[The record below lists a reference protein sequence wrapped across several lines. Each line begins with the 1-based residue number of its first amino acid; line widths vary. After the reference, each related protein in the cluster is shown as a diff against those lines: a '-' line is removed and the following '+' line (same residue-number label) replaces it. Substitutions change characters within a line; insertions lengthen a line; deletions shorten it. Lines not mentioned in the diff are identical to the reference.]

1 MRIWKSYTL
10 IVFILGFFLVSGCQ
24 MFVNREREK
33 MQMIG
38 PNLINLTKKVEVKV
52 LLEDATLDK
61 GERKLLEEST
71 RNKPSLLEWFD
82 ENDYLVK
89 ANIIDQHAILLVCTS
104 DGKRGLYEDTDCK
117 TGPDKQLWK
126 SKESSCEFT
135 IDKSYIQQYCQ

>member
-1 MRIWKSYTL
+1 MRIWKLYTL

>member
-24 MFVNREREK
+24 IFVNREREE

-38 PNLINLTKKVEVKV
+38 PKLNSLSMKVEYKV
-52 LLEDATLDK
+52 YMDGASLDG

-71 RNKPSLLEWFD
+71 GNDLLKWFD
-82 ENDYLVK
+82 QNDYLVK

-104 DGKRGLYEDTDCK
+104 DGKRGLYEDTNCK
-117 TGPDKQLWK
+117 TGPDIELWK
-126 SKESSCEFT
+126 SKENPCEFT